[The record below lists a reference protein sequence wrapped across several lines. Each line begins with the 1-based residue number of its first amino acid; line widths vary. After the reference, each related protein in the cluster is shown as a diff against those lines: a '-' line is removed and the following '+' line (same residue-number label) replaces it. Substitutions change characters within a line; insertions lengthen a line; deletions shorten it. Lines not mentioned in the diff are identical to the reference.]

1 MKLSL
6 YCMLIFTVA
15 LAAVVDAFRPAVPR
29 AATQRDFAG
38 VRRAPRAVLLR
49 AEGEGGGGGGKAPE
63 AGAEPTT
70 EVQAAEALSAEGE
83 QAAFEARLASLG
95 SGEGEQAAFEARL
108 AGLGSEVKERAD
120 AGGWGKEEE
129 EQDIWEF
136 RRQLLGELTYPTFSS
151 YAQMFGLSM
160 LGVAFFYYY
169 TIFVDSL
176 IETGVNK
183 FMEL

>member
-1 MKLSL
+1 FELETQSLEKTMKLSL

-70 EVQAAEALSAEGE
+70 EVQ
-83 QAAFEARLASLG
+83 
-95 SGEGEQAAFEARL
+95 
-108 AGLGSEVKERAD
+108 
-120 AGGWGKEEE
+120 
-129 EQDIWEF
+129 
-136 RRQLLGELTYPTFSS
+136 
-151 YAQMFGLSM
+151 
-160 LGVAFFYYY
+160 
-169 TIFVDSL
+169 
-176 IETGVNK
+176 
-183 FMEL
+183 